1 MWGHVSDERLIDVLD
16 GSADAAAG
24 AHVESCAR
32 CRERLE
38 AARSGFALAHEADD
52 VPEPSPLYW
61 EAFRSQVDRR
71 IVGGEAAWG
80 SRLRP
85 ALAAAA
91 AALVVL
97 LALLPSSRLEREQ
110 ARPEPQA
117 VWSALPPLAEDAN
130 FALLQVLGAA
140 EEEVAEVSIRHGIA
154 GALVELSDAERQQLA
169 EALRAELL
177 GKKS

>member
-1 MWGHVSDERLIDVLD
+1 MWGHVADERLIDVLD
-16 GSADAAAG
+16 GSAGAAAG
-24 AHVESCAR
+24 AHVASCAR

-38 AARSGFALAHEADD
+38 AARSGFALAREADD
-52 VPEPSPLYW
+52 IPEPSPLYW

-71 IVGGEAAWG
+71 IVSGERAWG

-85 ALAAAA
+85 ALVAA

-110 ARPEPQA
+110 ARPEAQA
-117 VWSALPPLAEDAN
+117 SWSALPPVAEDAN
-130 FALLQVLGAA
+130 LALLQELGAA
-140 EEEVAEVSIRHGIA
+140 EEDVAAVSVRHGIA
-154 GALVELSDAERQQLA
+154 GVVAELSDAERQQLA
-169 EALRAELL
+169 EALRAELS

>member
-1 MWGHVSDERLIDVLD
+1 MWGHVSDERLIDVLE
-16 GSADAAAG
+16 GSANAAAG
-24 AHVESCAR
+24 AHVESCAG

-38 AARSGFALAHEADD
+38 AARSGLALARAADD
-52 VPEPSPLYW
+52 IPEPSPLYW

-71 IVGGEAAWG
+71 IVGGEGAWG

-85 ALAAAA
+85 ALAVA

-110 ARPEPQA
+110 PRPEPQA
-117 VWSALPPLAEDAN
+117 SWSALPPVAEDAN
-130 FALLQVLGAA
+130 LALLQALGAG
-140 EEEVAEVSIRHGIA
+140 EEEVAAVCVRHGIA
-154 GALVELSDAERQQLA
+154 GALVELSDEESRQLA
-169 EALRAELL
+169 EAVRAELL

>member
-1 MWGHVSDERLIDVLD
+1 MWGHVADERLIDVLD
-16 GSADAAAG
+16 GSAGAAAG

-38 AARSGFALAHEADD
+38 AARSGLALAREADLI
-52 VPEPSPLYW
+52 PEPSPLYW

-71 IVGGEAAWG
+71 IVGGARAWG
-80 SRLRP
+80 VHLRP
-85 ALAAAA
+85 ALFAA
-91 AALVVL
+91 AALVTL

-117 VWSALPPLAEDAN
+117 SWSALPPVAEDAN
-130 FALLQVLGAA
+130 LALLQELGAA
-140 EEEVAEVSIRHGIA
+140 EEEVAAVSVRHGIA

-169 EALRAELL
+169 EALRAELS